1 MRGAWRMG
9 RIKELIKSGDGQ
21 VRSARILLPNNKV
34 IGRPIN
40 LLFPTECPTTDEAGE
55 MTLSCDG
62 ENTSKQGGEKTELV
76 KPKRKAAMK
85 AEQRI
90 KEQLRDN

>member
-1 MRGAWRMG
+1 MG
-9 RIKELIKSGDGQ
+9 RIKELINSRDGQ
-21 VRSARILLPNNKV
+21 VRSAKILLPNNKV

-40 LLFPTECPTTDEAGE
+40 LLFPIECPTTDEARE
-55 MTLSCDG
+55 TTQSCDR
-62 ENTSKQGGEKTELV
+62 ENTSKQGGDKTDIV
-76 KPKRKAAMK
+76 KPKRNAAMK